1 MSRSILHCDLN
12 NFFASVECVRHPEW
26 KGRPVAVCGSVK
38 ERHGICLAKNYPAK
52 KYGIRTGDTVI
63 DVLKKCPDVILAEPH
78 YEEYEKYSRLTQAI
92 YEEYTDR
99 IEPFGCDESWLDVT
113 ASTLLFGDARHI
125 ADVIRERTKRELGL
139 TISVGVSF
147 NKIFA
152 KLGSDMKKPDAVT
165 CITETDF
172 REKIWHLSASE
183 MLGVGPSTYRALEK
197 RCIRTIGQIA
207 RTPPGYLRTWLG
219 KNGETLWRYANGLD
233 TAEVIPCARAAPMQ
247 SISRGMTPLRDM
259 ENEAECA
266 AFLTEMAQEVGRR
279 LRKNRLY
286 AGGVKISLRD
296 TKLCSREFQ
305 CTLHT
310 PTMHTDVIAKAAV
323 ELLRKHYRWQNPLR
337 SASVTAIQLTTE
349 HTPAQ
354 MDILYDPTAEE
365 KKDHLDRTID
375 TLRQKYGSH
384 SICPASYFTLT
395 GCGGKTML
403 ISPDRDWSPA
413 FSLGE
418 GLRDRP
424 VDAIAFGTLF

>member
-1 MSRSILHCDLN
+1 MPR
-12 NFFASVECVRHPEW
+12 RHP
-26 KGRPVAVCGSVK
+26 GRASLC
-38 ERHGICLAKNYPAK
+38 
-52 KYGIRTGDTVI
+52 
-63 DVLKKCPDVILAEPH
+63 
-78 YEEYEKYSRLTQAI
+78 EEYEKYSRLTQAI

-99 IEPFGCDESWLDVT
+99 VEPFGCDESWLDVT

-125 ADVIRERTKRELGL
+125 ADTIRERTKRELGL

-152 KLGSDMKKPDAVT
+152 KLGSDLKKPDAVS
-165 CITETDF
+165 CITEDNF
-172 REKIWHLSASE
+172 RKMIWDLPACE
-183 MLGVGPSTYRALEK
+183 MMGVGPSTYRALQK
-197 RCIRTIGQIA
+197 RCIHTIGQIA
-207 RTPPGYLRTWLG
+207 KTPPGHLRTWLG
-219 KNGETLWRYANGLD
+219 KNGDTLWRYANGLD

-286 AGGVKISLRD
+286 AGGVKISIRD

-305 CTLHT
+305 CTLST
-310 PTMHTDVIAKAAV
+310 PTMHTDVIARAAV
-323 ELLRKHYRWQNPLR
+323 QLLRKHYRWQNPLR

-354 MDILYDPTAEE
+354 MDILYDPAAEE
-365 KKDHLDRTID
+365 KKDHLDRAID

-384 SICPASYFTLT
+384 SICSASYLTLT
-395 GCGGKTML
+395 EPADKSRL

-424 VDAIAFGTLF
+424 VDAIPFGTLF